1 MGDFSIF
8 LTLGYQITKY
18 VKSTTYVYL
27 LMRMTSFILF
37 CFNAF
42 FLNDAKKQHI
52 FAEICLYEALGS
64 LPVMPSF
71 VTHVLPV
78 K

>member
-1 MGDFSIF
+1 MNLSLNMKDMNKI
-8 LTLGYQITKY
+8 LA
-18 VKSTTYVYL
+18 KSQ
-27 LMRMTSFILF
+27 FK
-37 CFNAF
+37 CNF